1 MQKFKDFI
9 YYNRKE
15 LLIITIFLS
24 LFGFY
29 IYYDNNTDSDEIVLD
44 DVISKDNDVISKDN
58 NIEISDNKDEEKET
72 LIMVDVK
79 GEVNKPGA
87 YTFSLGKR
95 VIDAI
100 EESGGLKEKADTSG
114 INLSEKLFDEMVIII
129 PSKEVIDDNLNKKDD
144 SSSNNVQSSIKQNK
158 VVENNAEIKKQSDNK
173 VSINTASLSELM
185 TISGIGEKKAQ
196 SIIDY
201 RKNSKFKT
209 IEDIK
214 NVSGIGEA
222 LFAKI
227 KDYIK
232 V

>member
-44 DVISKDNDVISKDN
+44 DVISKDN

>member
-44 DVISKDNDVISKDN
+44 DVISKDN

-72 LIMVDVK
+72 IIMVDVK